1 MDHWTK
7 CYMSIEEG
15 AIYFAKQDQEKH
27 HKESNIKLGLG
38 GQIEFW
44 RISQRIGVYNFL
56 VG

>member
-44 RISQRIGVYNFL
+44 RISQRIGV
-56 VG
+56 

>member
-1 MDHWTK
+1 
-7 CYMSIEEG
+7 MSIEEG
-15 AIYFAKQDQEKH
+15 AIYFDKQDQEKH

-44 RISQRIGVYNFL
+44 GISQKIGVYNIL